1 VVHKAEVL
9 PIDLNNPKEVRR
21 FLDFP
26 FRLYAK
32 TQQWV
37 PPLASDAR
45 RIFDRR
51 RHPFYQSGEA
61 SFWLAMDHEKQVV
74 GRLAVLDD
82 KKFNQYNQANTAF
95 FYLFEC
101 RDDQQAAA
109 GLFEA
114 GFEWARQRGLRRIEG
129 PKGFTPFDGIGLL
142 VRGFEHRPAFGLP
155 YNPPYYV
162 QLVEAAGFTSAG
174 ELLSGYLGAHTP
186 IPPRIHQVA
195 DALKQRRGLR
205 VARYSKRGE
214 LRELSA
220 SLKDLYNSSLGGTH
234 GNAPLTDAEVK
245 ALADQMLWFADP
257 RLIKIVYKGEQP
269 VGFLFAYP
277 DISAALQ
284 RTRGRMFPF
293 GWLDLLLELRR
304 TRWININGAGMI
316 EGYRGLGGTALL
328 FSEMQKS
335 VVECNYEHADIVQIG
350 VENANMQ
357 RELRGLGID
366 FYKAHRLYARQL

>member
-1 VVHKAEVL
+1 MHFRQ
-9 PIDLNNPKEVRR
+9 IDTHNRKEVRR

-26 FRLYAK
+26 FQLYAQ
-32 TQQWV
+32 TPQWV
-37 PPLASDAR
+37 PPLAVDAR
-45 RIFDRR
+45 RIFDRQ

-61 SFWLAMDHEKQVV
+61 AFWLALDGEEQVV
-74 GRLAVLDD
+74 GRLAILDD
-82 KKFNQYNQANTAF
+82 QKYNQFNQAHTAF

-101 RDDQQAAA
+101 RDDLQAAA

-114 GFEWARQRGLRRIEG
+114 GFKWARQRGLQRMEG
-129 PKGFTPFDGIGLL
+129 PKGFTPFDGLGLL

-155 YNPPYYV
+155 YNPPYYA
-162 QLVEAAGFTSAG
+162 QLVEAAGFSPAG
-174 ELLSGYLGAHTP
+174 ELVSGYLSARTP
-186 IPPRIHQVA
+186 IPERIHQVA
-195 DALKQRRGLR
+195 EALKRRRGLQ
-205 VARYSKRGE
+205 VARYRTRRD
-214 LRELSA
+214 LRALA
-220 SLKDLYNSSLGGTH
+220 TSLKDLYNSSLGGTH

-245 ALADQMLWFADP
+245 ALADQMIWFADP
-257 RLIKIVYKGEQP
+257 RLIKIVFKDDQP

-284 RTRGRMFPF
+284 RTGGRLLPF

-335 VVECNYEHADIVQIG
+335 VVEGNYEHADIVQIG

-357 RELRGLGID
+357 REMRDIGID
-366 FYKAHRLYARQL
+366 FYKVHRLYARQL

>member
-1 VVHKAEVL
+1 MHIQQ
-9 PIDLNNPKEVRR
+9 IDPQNHKEVQR

-26 FRLYAK
+26 FRLYAQ
-32 TQQWV
+32 TPQWV
-37 PPLASDAR
+37 PPLSGDAR

-51 RHPFYQSGEA
+51 RHPFYHSGEA
-61 SFWLAMDHEKQVV
+61 AFWLVIDGGHQVI

-82 KKFNQYNQANTAF
+82 QKYNQYNREHTAF

-101 RDDQQAAA
+101 LDDFHAAT

-114 GFEWARQRGLRRIEG
+114 GFDWARRRGLRRMQG
-129 PKGFTPFDGIGLL
+129 PKGFTPFDGLGLL

-155 YNPPYYV
+155 YNLPYYA
-162 QLVEAAGFTSAG
+162 QLVEAAGFEPSG
-174 ELLSGYLGAHTP
+174 ELVSGYLSAGTV
-186 IPPRIHQVA
+186 IPERIHQVA
-195 DALKQRRGLR
+195 QALKRRRDLR
-205 VARYSKRGE
+205 VACYRTRRD
-214 LRELSA
+214 LRALA
-220 SLKDLYNSSLGGTH
+220 ACLKDLYNSSLGGTH
-234 GNAPLTDAEVK
+234 GNAPLTDAEVN

-257 RLIKIVYKGEQP
+257 RLIKIVFKGDQP

-284 RTRGRMFPF
+284 RTRGRLFPF
-293 GWLDLLLELRR
+293 GWLDVLLELHR

-350 VENANMQ
+350 VGNANMQ
-357 RELRGLGID
+357 REMRDLGID